1 MLCLFGFPQAS
12 EEVSAGPGEAIA
24 FPEGARAEF
33 VEIKGQ
39 SFQYQSERIKDI
51 EAQINNL
58 ALAAILGQKL
68 GAETAASKEIDRS
81 QGDSTLKIVAQ
92 QLQDMVDNCLMFH
105 ANYLNISE
113 VGNCFINRDFLGQK
127 LAPQEIQAMQGL
139 WASGA
144 ISQETLLKQLAEGE
158 ILGDD
163 FDVEMEIESTQ
174 MGDMPD
180 EEPTPPAE
188 PDEQTEDP
196 EDDD

>member
-1 MLCLFGFPQAS
+1 
-12 EEVSAGPGEAIA
+12 
-24 FPEGARAEF
+24 
-33 VEIKGQ
+33 
-39 SFQYQSERIKDI
+39 
-51 EAQINNL
+51 
-58 ALAAILGQKL
+58 
-68 GAETAASKEIDRS
+68 
-81 QGDSTLKIVAQ
+81 
-92 QLQDMVDNCLMFH
+92 MFH

>member
-1 MLCLFGFPQAS
+1 MLRTHNCGELGLGDVKSSVTLCGWVQKIRDKGRIIWIDLRDRYGITQLIFEEEFSDSSTFESAKKCGREFVIKVS
-12 EEVSAGPGEAIA
+12 GEVS
-24 FPEGARAEF
+24 
-33 VEIKGQ
+33 
-39 SFQYQSERIKDI
+39 ERLSKNPNIPTGDI
-51 EAQINNL
+51 EIRVN
-58 ALAAILGQKL
+58 
-68 GAETAASKEIDRS
+68 EIE
-81 QGDSTLKIVAQ
+81 
-92 QLQDMVDNCLMFH
+92 
-105 ANYLNISE
+105 YLNISE
-113 VGNCFINRDFLGQK
+113 VGNCFINRDFLGTK